1 MTWLAFY
8 TKVSQI
14 QTHRE
19 DTRLTVRRTQTEKD
33 NEDEDRK
40 AAQAL
45 RSFED
50 ERKAKKLAVTLDS
63 GDTATPMHDYVHL
76 DFIISDQRHPLCN
89 AKDALA
95 HDPSRRLAILMSGI
109 DSAEEN

>member
-8 TKVSQI
+8 TKVSQS

-50 ERKAKKLAVTLDS
+50 ERKAKKLAATLDS

-109 DSAEEN
+109 YSAEEN